1 MKRYWL
7 GLVLPLLAA
16 VPSAAQEQAVPPLA
30 PPVLAPPSAQT
41 APPGQAGQPAIE
53 VTEALDLTEDRTQR
67 MTVPVS
73 IAGRGPY
80 GFIIDTGAERT
91 VISRELAQRLG
102 LGPGRS
108 ATLFSMTEAS
118 QIQTVVIPALEVGR
132 RTVNDIHAPALER
145 RHLGAEGLLGVDSLR
160 SQRVTLDFVRQEMT
174 VTSSRREQRSWPRD
188 TITVTARNRYGHLM
202 LVDASFEGER
212 IYVIV
217 DTGSEITVANNAL
230 RQRLERRNR
239 LGTLRPVRMLSVT
252 GGVLDA
258 EYGIARRIT
267 ISGIDITNLP
277 VAFAEVHPFRH
288 LDLTE
293 HPAILL
299 GMDAMQLFDRVS
311 FDFANRRVRLLPRP
325 TSSRDSN
332 LRMAAAR

>member
-1 MKRYWL
+1 MKKYWL
-7 GLVLPLLAA
+7 GCVLPLLAA
-16 VPSAAQEQAVPPLA
+16 MPSAAQEQPSPP
-30 PPVLAPPSAQT
+30 PAQT
-41 APPGQAGQPAIE
+41 IPSGQPAPPGQAAQPAIE
-53 VTEALDLTEDRTQR
+53 ITESIDLTEDRTQR

-73 IAGRGPY
+73 IGRRGPY
-80 GFIIDTGAERT
+80 GFIVDTGAERT
-91 VISRELAQRLG
+91 VISRELAETLG
-102 LGPGRS
+102 LGPGDS

-118 QIQTVVIPALEVGR
+118 QIQTVLIPELEVGR
-132 RTVNDIHAPALER
+132 RTVSDIHAPALER

-174 VTSSRREQRSWPRD
+174 VTESSREQRRWPSD

-202 LVDASFEGER
+202 LVDASFDGER

-230 RQRLERRNR
+230 RQRLERRHR
-239 LGTLRPVRMLSVT
+239 LGAMRPVRMISVT
-252 GGVLDA
+252 GGILDA

-267 ISGIDITNLP
+267 IGGIDITNLP

-288 LDLTE
+288 LDLTD

-311 FDFANRRVRLLPRP
+311 FDFANRRVRLLPRH
-325 TSSRDSN
+325 SARDRDVR
-332 LRMAAAR
+332 LAAR